1 MKVLNLHG
9 MYGKPNNTA
18 YNELIKYFDNV
29 YSPAI
34 NYEDLN
40 PYTIINTYKDN
51 YDLIV
56 GNSFGGFFASV
67 IGTLTKAKI
76 VTINPALPP
85 YLYINKITNGK
96 YKFND
101 ELKELF
107 KTIDFNKV
115 YAILG
120 NNDEVINVNITTN
133 YVHNYDFIDG
143 THRLSG
149 NTFNRL
155 FGGVVNE
162 GL

>member
-9 MYGKPNNTA
+9 IYGKPNNTA

-29 YSPAI
+29 YSPAVD
-34 NYEDLN
+34 YENLN
-40 PYTIINTYKDN
+40 PYTIIDKYKDD

-56 GNSFGGFFASV
+56 GNSFGGFYASV
-67 IGTLTKAKI
+67 LGTLTKARV

-85 YLYINKITNGK
+85 YLYIDKITDGK
-96 YKFND
+96 YKFTN

-120 NNDEVINVNITTN
+120 NNDEVLDINITIK
-133 YVHNYDFIDG
+133 YVHNYDIING
-143 THRLSG
+143 GHRLNSEE
-149 NTFNRL
+149 FKKL
-155 FGGVVNE
+155 FGDAVNKRS
-162 GL
+162 